1 MPPTSQLSNIDAK
14 DPSVIIAILVE
25 QMSHLAE
32 KMEQMNVQ
40 VNARLDH
47 MATKE
52 QVAQLVARP
61 EFERLAWR
69 LEQVEK
75 AVEEN
80 KPLNLW
86 KNLTVVVGGVGGI
99 LALIVALTGW
109 KPH

>member
-1 MPPTSQLSNIDAK
+1 MPPTNQLSNIDAK
-14 DPSVIIAILVE
+14 DPTVIIAILVE
-25 QMSHLAE
+25 QMGHLAE
-32 KMEQMNVQ
+32 KMEQMNS
-40 VNARLDH
+40 RLDH

-61 EFERLAWR
+61 EFDRLAWR
-69 LEQVEK
+69 MEQVER

-86 KNLTVVVGGVGGI
+86 KNLTVIIGGLGGI
-99 LALIVALTGW
+99 IALVVTVTGW

>member
-1 MPPTSQLSNIDAK
+1 MPPTNQLSNIDAK

-25 QMSHLAE
+25 QMGHLAE
-32 KMEQMNVQ
+32 KMEQMNS
-40 VNARLDH
+40 RLDH

-61 EFERLAWR
+61 EFDRLAWR
-69 LEQVEK
+69 MEQVER

-86 KNLTVVVGGVGGI
+86 KNLTVIIGGLGGI
-99 LALIVALTGW
+99 IALVVTLTGW